1 MPNTM
6 ISDFKPA
13 ELDIEIVKGDF
24 WVESFALTLDNV
36 AINLS
41 SAAVLIEVTQGC
53 STTVLFSASVGN
65 RITISGGGSNV
76 IDVSKLVNLDAG
88 NYEYTLKVTYNSG
101 VVKTYLWGKF
111 IVYLDIP

>member
-24 WVESFALTLDNV
+24 WVESFALTLNSSPIV
-36 AINLS
+36 LS

-53 STTVLFSASVGN
+53 STTVLFSASVANG
-65 RITISGGGSNV
+65 ITISGAGNNV
-76 IDVSKLVNLDAG
+76 INVSKLVNLDAG
-88 NYEYTLKVTYNSG
+88 NYEYTLTVTYSTG